1 MNKNAMLI
9 IITLLISLTLIT
21 LSAVLGFSVVKKY
34 GAEQKT
40 PSVTNTDIID
50 NSTSSYE
57 DKPSS
62 VVTDFNPDNL
72 LFNQKRF
79 SLYTYEDMEKD
90 LEVLSN
96 HFSSFCELDSIGETF
111 DSRKL
116 YRLSVGNPK
125 SKNQYIVTGSI
136 HAREYIT
143 TKLVMML
150 TYDFLYSYQN
160 QDVLIHI
167 VPMVNPD
174 GVSISQL
181 GKSGIRTDKA
191 YRRIDEIAAL
201 DNSSVDN
208 SNYLRL
214 WKANANGVDLNRNF
228 DALWDSYQGAGHP
241 SADMYKGTSP
251 GCEPEAAAL
260 IKLTKENPIKK
271 TISYHTQGQVIYWYF
286 GQEGDLLQQTEKFA
300 KDISS
305 STGYPTD
312 ANYEKLDP
320 AGYKDWALDKLGIPS
335 ITIEVGHGG
344 QPVDESQISDI
355 YRQNRDVFNIMIT
368 E

>member
-1 MNKNAMLI
+1 MLI

-34 GAEQKT
+34 GAEQKI

-62 VVTDFNPDNL
+62 EVTDFNPDNL

-191 YRRIDEIAAL
+191 YRRITEIATL

-260 IKLTKENPIKK
+260 SKLTQENPIKK
-271 TISYHTQGQVIYWYF
+271 TISYHTMGQVIYWYF

-320 AGYKDWALDKLGIPS
+320 AGYMDWALDKLGIPS

>member
-1 MNKNAMLI
+1 MNKNTMLI
-9 IITLLISLTLIT
+9 IITLICSLTLIIM
-21 LSAVLGFSVVKKY
+21 SALLGFAIVKKY
-34 GAEQKT
+34 KSGQMPQQSAISE
-40 PSVTNTDIID
+40 NNNYEEF
-50 NSTSSYE
+50 NS
-57 DKPSS
+57 DK
-62 VVTDFNPDNL
+62 L

-90 LEVLSN
+90 MEVLSN
-96 HFSSFCELDSIGETF
+96 HFSSFCKLDSIGETF
-111 DSRKL
+111 DSRKV

-160 QDVLIHI
+160 QDVFIHI
-167 VPMVNPD
+167 IPMVNPD

-181 GKSGIRTDKA
+181 GKNGIKTDKTYKRVA
-191 YRRIDEIAAL
+191 EIAVL
-201 DNSSVDN
+201 DGSSIDD

-214 WKANANGVDLNRNF
+214 WKSNANGVDLNRNF
-228 DALWDSYQGAGHP
+228 DALWDEYTGTPHP
-241 SADMYKGTSP
+241 SSDKYKGASP

-271 TISYHTQGQVIYWYF
+271 TISYHTMGQVIYWYF
-286 GQEGDLLQQTEKFA
+286 GQEGDLLQQTEKLA

-312 ANYEKLDP
+312 ADYENLDP
-320 AGYKDWALDKLGIPS
+320 AGYKDWAISKLGIPS
-335 ITIEVGHGG
+335 ITIEVGHSG
-344 QPVDESQISDI
+344 QPVAESQISDI
-355 YRQNRDVFNIMIT
+355 YKQNKDVFNVLIN